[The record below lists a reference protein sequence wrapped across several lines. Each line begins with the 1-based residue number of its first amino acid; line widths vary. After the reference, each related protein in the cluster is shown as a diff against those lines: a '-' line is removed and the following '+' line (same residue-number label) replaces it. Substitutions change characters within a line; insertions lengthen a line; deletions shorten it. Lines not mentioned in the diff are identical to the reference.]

1 VQGHLILVPTPLGN
15 LGDLTHRAVETLEA
29 CDLVACEDTRRTG
42 GLLAH
47 LGIDKPL
54 LRFDDHASLDAAE
67 RVAQALAAGRTVA
80 YCSDAGMPGVN
91 DPGFELARLAREAG
105 VKVTVLPGPSAVTLA
120 VVASGLP
127 SHAFSF
133 HGYLPSRGEPRRT
146 CLRRLAGEEETLV
159 VFETPH
165 RIHETLA
172 ELREIMP
179 DREIAL
185 GRELTKLH
193 ETWYRGTPAGVTAQL
208 GSENRGEM
216 VLVIAGAAAK
226 RTVTDG
232 QDEVPPGLE
241 GDTLP
246 PWAERFLDAAR
257 EGGMT
262 LREAVK
268 PLARHLGI
276 PASELYRLAADR

>member
-1 VQGHLILVPTPLGN
+1 MAGHLILVPTPLGN
-15 LGDLTHRAVETLEA
+15 LGDLTERGREA
-29 CDLVACEDTRRTG
+29 LSQCDLVACEDTRRTG

-47 LGIDKPL
+47 LGIEKPL
-54 LRFDDHASLDAAE
+54 ARFDDHAPLEARE
-67 RVAQALAAGRTVA
+67 RVALALAGGRTVA

-105 VKVTVLPGPSAVTLA
+105 ARVTVLPGPSAVTLA

-133 HGYLPSRGEPRRT
+133 WGYLPSRSEPRRAA
-146 CLRRLAGEEETLV
+146 LRRLAAKEETVV

-165 RIHETLA
+165 RIHETLL
-172 ELREIMP
+172 ELEEVVP

-193 ETWYRGTPAGVTAQL
+193 ETWYRGTPAQVQAAL
-208 GSENRGEM
+208 GSEGRGEM
-216 VLVIAGAAAK
+216 VLVMAGADAK
-226 RTVTDG
+226 RTVSEDLEAGEDLDG
-232 QDEVPPGLE
+232 LPEWAQRYLE
-241 GDTLP
+241 
-246 PWAERFLDAAR
+246 AAR

-268 PLARHLGI
+268 PLARHLGL
-276 PASELYRLAADR
+276 PASDVYRMAIER

>member
-1 VQGHLILVPTPLGN
+1 ME
-15 LGDLTHRAVETLEA
+15 ALEG

-54 LRFDDHASLDAAE
+54 QRFDDHASLEAAE

-80 YCSDAGMPGVN
+80 YCSDAGLPGIN

-133 HGYLPSRGEPRRT
+133 WGYLPSRSEPRKT
-146 CLRRLAGEEETLV
+146 FLRKLGTQEETVV

-165 RIHETLA
+165 RIHETLSEMA
-172 ELREIMP
+172 EILP

-193 ETWYRGTPAGVTAQL
+193 ETWYRGTPSGVAGLL
-208 GSENRGEM
+208 GGENRGEM
-216 VLVIAGAAAK
+216 VLVIAGADAK
-226 RTVTDG
+226 RTVTDTPVAF
-232 QDEVPPGLE
+232 D

-246 PWAERFLDAAR
+246 PWALRYLDAAR

-268 PLARHLGI
+268 PLARHLGVA
-276 PASELYRLAADR
+276 ASELYRMAVAAR